1 MRKAVEC
8 GGDAARENRE
18 LFIQNL
24 GWLLS
29 QTRAGVDHIEY
40 DDGDESGYEA
50 AIVQFTD
57 GFRRRVS
64 IEWDSFVEIIK
75 DVIKNVR

>member
-18 LFIQNL
+18 LFVNNL

-64 IEWDSFVEIIK
+64 IEWDSFVEIVK